1 MIFIIGGAYQGKLE
15 YALDLYNLKKEDV
28 ADCLY
33 ADKSEVCIKPII
45 YNFHLLVKRLLQEF
59 NDNSKVK
66 EEINNI
72 LAKNNNVVI
81 ISNEIGYGVVP
92 IDKNDRQYREL
103 TGRISCE
110 IAKSS
115 LEVHRVVCG
124 IGTIIKER
132 KND

>member
-1 MIFIIGGAYQGKLE
+1 MIFVIGGAYQGKLE

-28 ADCLY
+28 ANCLD

-45 YNFHLLVKRLLQEF
+45 YNFHLLIKRLLEEF
-59 NDNSKVK
+59 SDSSKVK
-66 EEINNI
+66 EEVNAI
-72 LAKNNNVVI
+72 LAKNSDAII

-115 LEVHRVVCG
+115 SEVHRVVCG

>member
-15 YALDLYNLKKEDV
+15 SALDLYNFKKDEV
-28 ADCLY
+28 ANCFD
-33 ADKSEVCIKPII
+33 ANKSEVCTKPVV
-45 YNFHLLVKRLLQEF
+45 YNFHLLIKRLLEEF
-59 NDNSKVK
+59 EDNSKVK
-66 EEINNI
+66 EEVNKI
-72 LAKNNNVVI
+72 LAKNPNAVI

-110 IAKSS
+110 IAKISS
-115 LEVHRVVCG
+115 EVHRVVCG